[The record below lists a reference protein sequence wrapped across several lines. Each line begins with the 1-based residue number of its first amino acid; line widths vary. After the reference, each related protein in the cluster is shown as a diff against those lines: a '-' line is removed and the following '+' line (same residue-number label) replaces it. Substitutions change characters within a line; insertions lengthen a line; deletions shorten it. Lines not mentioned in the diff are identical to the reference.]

1 MCVPHFHLRVIERKK
16 NWELNGA
23 VSSVTLPS
31 SSLTRTFFLFLLLA
45 FWGRKW
51 KKKCSWKPRWKETVL
66 RKKAISDMWIIL
78 HYFIALILW
87 LITVSIQNGSF
98 LQCYNLKKI
107 VSFKLLKIGHDYIRY
122 SSVGKEYAWRAGD
135 LSSIPGSGRSSG
147 EGNGNPF
154 QYPCLENP
162 RARGDWWAAVNGVTK
177 SRAWLNY

>member
-1 MCVPHFHLRVIERKK
+1 
-16 NWELNGA
+16 
-23 VSSVTLPS
+23 
-31 SSLTRTFFLFLLLA
+31 
-45 FWGRKW
+45 
-51 KKKCSWKPRWKETVL
+51 
-66 RKKAISDMWIIL
+66 MWIIL

-147 EGNGNPF
+147 EGIGCPF
-154 QYPCLENP
+154 QYSWASLVSQLVKSPLQ
-162 RARGDWWAAVNGVTK
+162 RGRPGFSPWVGKIPWRRERLPTPVFWPGEVMDCIVQGVAK
-177 SRAWLNY
+177 SRTPPRDFHVTGFVLPPSDQ

>member
-1 MCVPHFHLRVIERKK
+1 MCVPHFNSRVIERKK

-147 EGNGNPF
+147 EGNGNS
-154 QYPCLENP
+154 L
-162 RARGDWWAAVNGVTK
+162 
-177 SRAWLNY
+177 